1 MTRRLVEGSARAA
14 RLSRELVDEAVKGN
28 RGPSESEIPCPK
40 AESSRT
46 GRVDELSSSTG
57 SSSSLGKLLVDKAG
71 DELQG
76 VVCVDGGPDCGSTS
90 RWSRSKSARTSLSTL
105 LRESVPV
112 PSAAKRHGIFH

>member
-28 RGPSESEIPCPK
+28 RGPSESEFPCLK
-40 AESSRT
+40 AASSRT

-76 VVCVDGGPDCGSTS
+76 VACVDGGPDGGSAS
-90 RWSRSKSARTSLSTL
+90 RLLRYKSARTSLSTL
-105 LRESVPV
+105 SRGLFPASTVALNSP
-112 PSAAKRHGIFH
+112 